1 MGTNKFTN
9 ETVLQRWK
17 YAYKEGKKRNVH
29 VLSFGGDGDSRVTK
43 AMYTVTAL
51 KSSNLDLSFVS
62 GLLKFEKIPSSWKA
76 WFIINNPDIVHIAVK
91 LKCRLLKPSVVL
103 PMGNFV
109 AGSYHIHMV
118 KFTYGKDQHGLQ
130 ERDVDC
136 KDKQNYDAVLRIIRS
151 SKLLANTPDTEA
163 VMKPW
168 TGPDRTGCGRGC
180 AVRAVRWLNDRARPR
195 ESS

>member
-17 YAYKEGKKRNVH
+17 YVYKEGQKRNVH
-29 VLSFGGDGDSRVTK
+29 VLSFGGDGDSRVMK

-62 GLLKFEKIPSSWKA
+62 GLNLEKIPSSWKA
-76 WFIINNPDIVHIAVK
+76 WFIINNPDNVHIAVK

-130 ERDVDC
+130 ERDVAC
-136 KDKQNYDAVLRIIRS
+136 KDKQNYDAVFAYH
-151 SKLLANTPDTEA
+151 KLLANIPDAEA
-163 VMKPW
+163 VMKH
-168 TGPDRTGCGRGC
+168 RTGLDVGVVVLC
-180 AVRAVRWLNDRARPR
+180 ALFAG
-195 ESS
+195 